1 MAVSSIGTYKNA
13 YEGISVMQKKEGEAD
28 RQKKTGDV
36 YRTSGIIMEKTETT
50 RGTDN
55 Q

>member
-28 RQKKTGDV
+28 RQKKTG
-36 YRTSGIIMEKTETT
+36 
-50 RGTDN
+50 
-55 Q
+55 